1 MEMKLGKIIGYMRAG
16 LIAGFAAV
24 ALGVVFSARGGIANA
39 AEARPWLC
47 RDKPVFSSSKPV
59 RYEAKNR
66 EHRRWQL
73 FFMQFVAGGPH
84 DGFAT
89 VASADVGVSSDAE
102 GRLGSGQY
110 FAVALYLGKGGHWV
124 CPGSA
129 REAEKSGGP
138 GVVSE
143 LCYGGDDSESC
154 GMRLTIRR

>member
-1 MEMKLGKIIGYMRAG
+1 MKVRKMIGVSRSG
-16 LIAGFAAV
+16 LIVSCLAA
-24 ALGVVFSARGGIANA
+24 ALGVVFIGRAGIANA

-59 RYEAKNR
+59 HYEAKNR
-66 EHRRWQL
+66 GSGRWQL

-89 VASADVGVSSDAE
+89 VASADVGSSSDAE
-102 GRLGSGQY
+102 GKLGSGQY

-129 REAEKSGGP
+129 REAEESRAP

-143 LCYGGDDSESC
+143 LCYSEDDSESC
-154 GMRLTIRR
+154 RMRLTIRR